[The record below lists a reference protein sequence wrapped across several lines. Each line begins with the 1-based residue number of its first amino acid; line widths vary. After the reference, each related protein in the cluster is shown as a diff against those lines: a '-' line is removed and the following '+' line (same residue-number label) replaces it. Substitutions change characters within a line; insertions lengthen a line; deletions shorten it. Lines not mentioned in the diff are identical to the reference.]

1 MDRVAKKVKLFNY
14 TTYVYTVQNEEGE
27 APLSYAHF
35 PALFLGCRYK
45 NGGWIQSSMVGGG
58 ELGIVLYE
66 KFPQGHSLG
75 VETVSGIGL
84 GPQTSVPWKV

>member
-1 MDRVAKKVKLFNY
+1 MEGGFKVA
-14 TTYVYTVQNEEGE
+14 
-27 APLSYAHF
+27 
-35 PALFLGCRYK
+35 
-45 NGGWIQSSMVGGG
+45 MVGGG

-66 KFPQGHSLG
+66 KFLQGHSLG